1 MTKSPVIAIPKDIPI
16 CESSITGNSII
27 LSFGTLPKVVLI
39 GFPGYK
45 VCCPI
50 KTVSDCLPKNVI
62 EFVSASLYL
71 VSCVIL
77 NYYKNHNLFYLLLN
91 LQLFE
96 HSYQNDFYF
105 L

>member
-27 LSFGTLPKVVLI
+27 LSFGTLPKVVLM

-50 KTVSDCLPKNVI
+50 KIVSGFSPKNVI
-62 EFVSASLYL
+62 AFISASLYL
-71 VSCVIL
+71 VS
-77 NYYKNHNLFYLLLN
+77 
-91 LQLFE
+91 
-96 HSYQNDFYF
+96 
-105 L
+105 